1 MKTRLFGL
9 LSCLLLAVF
18 SLGMTYAPTAQEFS
32 YNGLALGDDY
42 AKMIERFG
50 TPRYDQQDYLWGNKV
65 TYYVYKNENKIGIN
79 TDTGKIV
86 DIIIVDDTY
95 NSGDELKD
103 GTTSFKIEKLFG
115 KAERQ
120 FINGEVCYAYKNDSN
135 ERLLLQVEPTDR
147 YLESF
152 RITSLPIELPEDTT
166 QYLPDDA
173 TSEAENPLFG
183 DKQIDTSAVTGNKV
197 ESGGFKINYRY
208 SVTK

>member
-1 MKTRLFGL
+1 MKTRLLIL
-9 LSCLLLAVF
+9 LYCFIFAVF
-18 SLGMTYAPTAQEFS
+18 SLGMTFSPTSQEFS
-32 YNGLALGDDY
+32 YNGLKLGDSYDR
-42 AKMIERFG
+42 MIERFG
-50 TPRYDQQDYLWGNKV
+50 TPRYDQPDYAWGNKL

-79 TDTGKIV
+79 SETGKVV

-95 NSGDELKD
+95 NDGDDLKD

-115 KAERQ
+115 KTERQ
-120 FINGEVCYAYKNDSN
+120 FINGEVCYAYKNGD
-135 ERLLLQVEPTDR
+135 ERIILQVEATDR

-173 TSEAENPLFG
+173 TSEEENPLFS
-183 DKQIDTSAVTGNKV
+183 DKEIDTSAVTGDKV
-197 ESGGFKINYRY
+197 QSGGFKINYRY

>member
-1 MKTRLFGL
+1 MKTRLLIL
-9 LSCLLLAVF
+9 LSCFIFAVF
-18 SLGMTYAPTAQEFS
+18 SLGMTFSPTSQEFS
-32 YNGLALGDDY
+32 YNGLKLGDSYDR
-42 AKMIERFG
+42 MIERFS
-50 TPRYDQQDYLWGNKV
+50 TPRYDQPDYAWGNKL

-79 TDTGKIV
+79 SETGKVV

-95 NSGDELKD
+95 NDGDDLKD

-115 KAERQ
+115 KTERQ
-120 FINGEVCYAYKNDSN
+120 FINGEVCYAYKNGD
-135 ERLLLQVEPTDR
+135 ERIILQVEATDR

-173 TSEAENPLFG
+173 TSEEENPLFG
-183 DKQIDTSAVTGNKV
+183 DKEIDTSAVTGDKV
-197 ESGGFKINYRY
+197 QSGGFKINYRY

>member
-1 MKTRLFGL
+1 MKTRLLIL
-9 LSCLLLAVF
+9 LSCFIFAVF
-18 SLGMTYAPTAQEFS
+18 SLGMTFSPTSQEFS
-32 YNGLALGDDY
+32 YNGLKLGDNYDR
-42 AKMIERFG
+42 MIERFG
-50 TPRYDQQDYLWGNKV
+50 TPRYDQPDYAWGNKL

-79 TDTGKIV
+79 SETGKVV

-95 NSGDELKD
+95 NDGDDLKD

-115 KAERQ
+115 KTERQ
-120 FINGEVCYAYKNDSN
+120 FINGEVCYAYKNGD
-135 ERLLLQVEPTDR
+135 ERIILQVEATDR

-173 TSEAENPLFG
+173 TSEEENPLFG
-183 DKQIDTSAVTGNKV
+183 DKEIDTSAVTGDKV
-197 ESGGFKINYRY
+197 QSGGFKINYRY

>member
-1 MKTRLFGL
+1 MKTRLLLL
-9 LSCLLLAVF
+9 LSCFVFAVF
-18 SLGMTYAPTAQEFS
+18 SLGMTFAPTSQEIS
-32 YNGLALGDDY
+32 YNGLKLGDDY
-42 AKMIERFG
+42 DKMVERFG
-50 TPRYDQQDYLWGNKV
+50 TPRYDQPDYAWGNKL

-79 TDTGKIV
+79 SETGKVV

-95 NSGDELKD
+95 NDGDDLKD

-115 KAERQ
+115 KTERQ
-120 FINGEVCYAYKNDSN
+120 FINGEVCYAYKNGD
-135 ERLLLQVEPTDR
+135 ERIILQVEATDR

-173 TSEAENPLFG
+173 TSEEENLLFG
-183 DKQIDTSAVTGNKV
+183 DKEIDTSAVTGDKV
-197 ESGGFKINYRY
+197 QSGGFKINYRY

>member
-1 MKTRLFGL
+1 MRTRLLVL
-9 LSCLLLAVF
+9 LSCIFFAIF
-18 SLGMTYAPTAQEFS
+18 SLGMTFTPTSKELS
-32 YNGLALGDDY
+32 YNGLALGDNYD
-42 AKMIERFG
+42 KMIERFG

-79 TDTGKIV
+79 TDTGKVV

-95 NSGDELKD
+95 NNGEELKD

-115 KAERQ
+115 KTERQ
-120 FINGEVCYAYKNDSN
+120 LIDGEVCYAYKNDNN
-135 ERLLLQVEPTDR
+135 ERILLQVEPTDR

-173 TSEAENPLFG
+173 TDETENPLFA
-183 DKQIDTSAVTGNKV
+183 DKEIDTSAVTGDKV
-197 ESGGFKINYRY
+197 SNGGFKINYRY

>member
-1 MKTRLFGL
+1 MKTRLLIL
-9 LSCLLLAVF
+9 LSCFIFAVF
-18 SLGMTYAPTAQEFS
+18 SLGMTFSPTSQEFS
-32 YNGLALGDDY
+32 YNGLKLGDSYDR
-42 AKMIERFG
+42 MIERFG
-50 TPRYDQQDYLWGNKV
+50 TPRYDQPDYAWGNKL

-79 TDTGKIV
+79 SETGKVV

-95 NSGDELKD
+95 NDGDDLKD

-115 KAERQ
+115 KTERQ
-120 FINGEVCYAYKNDSN
+120 FINGEVCYAYKNGD
-135 ERLLLQVEPTDR
+135 ERIILQVEATDR

-173 TSEAENPLFG
+173 TSEEENPLFS
-183 DKQIDTSAVTGNKV
+183 DKEIDTSAVTGDKV
-197 ESGGFKINYRY
+197 QSGGFKINYRY

>member
-1 MKTRLFGL
+1 MKTRLLIL
-9 LSCLLLAVF
+9 LSCFIFAVF
-18 SLGMTYAPTAQEFS
+18 SLGMTFSPTSQEFS
-32 YNGLALGDDY
+32 YNGLKLGDSYDR
-42 AKMIERFG
+42 MIERFG
-50 TPRYDQQDYLWGNKV
+50 TPRYDQPDYAWGNKL

-79 TDTGKIV
+79 SETGKVV

-95 NSGDELKD
+95 NDGDDLKD

-115 KAERQ
+115 KTERQ
-120 FINGEVCYAYKNDSN
+120 FINGEVCYAYKNGD
-135 ERLLLQVEPTDR
+135 ERIILQVEATDR

-173 TSEAENPLFG
+173 TSEEENPLFG
-183 DKQIDTSAVTGNKV
+183 DKEIDTSAVTGDKV
-197 ESGGFKINYRY
+197 QSGGFKINYRY

>member
-1 MKTRLFGL
+1 MKTRLLIL
-9 LSCLLLAVF
+9 LSCFIFAVF
-18 SLGMTYAPTAQEFS
+18 SLGMTFSPTSQEFS
-32 YNGLALGDDY
+32 YNGLKLGDSYDR
-42 AKMIERFG
+42 MIERFG
-50 TPRYDQQDYLWGNKV
+50 TPRYDQPDYAWGNKL

-79 TDTGKIV
+79 SETGKVV

-95 NSGDELKD
+95 NDGDDLKD

-115 KAERQ
+115 KTERQ
-120 FINGEVCYAYKNDSN
+120 FINGEVCYAYKNGD
-135 ERLLLQVEPTDR
+135 ERIILQVEATDR

-173 TSEAENPLFG
+173 TSEEENPLFG
-183 DKQIDTSAVTGNKV
+183 DKAIDTSAVTGDKV
-197 ESGGFKINYRY
+197 QSGGFKINYRY

>member
-42 AKMIERFG
+42 
-50 TPRYDQQDYLWGNKV
+50 QQDYLWGNKV

-173 TSEAENPLFG
+173 TSEAENPLFS
-183 DKQIDTSAVTGNKV
+183 DKQIDTSAVTGDKV
-197 ESGGFKINYRY
+197 ESRGFKINYRY